1 LTPERSMLGSVPEA
15 VPRIALEVI
24 FLVIVAAVVAVAEL
38 SALEIV
44 GVMAGAVLITFLVE
58 LIAARERRGTTPIP
72 AAPPTV
78 APVPAPPPPRSVEV
92 IRRERA
98 AGVVDESTEADEEIA
113 DDGSGWAAFAEPA
126 GPEPVVLMGTLAADE
141 EAPAQ
146 EDIAAPDEP
155 PEPEREP
162 EPEEDEP
169 ADSGLEPAAEVD
181 EAETGV
187 IARRRFLRRKQRA
200 TATEPEPELEPV
212 PKHVRVLPQPETA
225 VAESDLPPWE
235 RGFDDTEE
243 RRP

>member
-1 LTPERSMLGSVPEA
+1 
-15 VPRIALEVI
+15 
-24 FLVIVAAVVAVAEL
+24 
-38 SALEIV
+38 
-44 GVMAGAVLITFLVE
+44 MAGAVLITFLVE

-92 IRRERA
+92 VPRERA
-98 AGVVDESTEADEEIA
+98 AVVVDESTEADEEIA

-126 GPEPVVLMGTLAADE
+126 GPEPVVLMGALAADE
-141 EAPAQ
+141 EAPPQ
-146 EDIAAPDEP
+146 EDVASPEEP
-155 PEPEREP
+155 PEPETEP
-162 EPEEDEP
+162 ESEPEEDEA
-169 ADSGLEPAAEVD
+169 ADSGLEPAAVD

-200 TATEPEPELEPV
+200 TAAAPEPEPELEPV
-212 PKHVRVLPQPETA
+212 PKHVRVLPQPETS
-225 VAESDLPPWE
+225 VAEAELPPWE